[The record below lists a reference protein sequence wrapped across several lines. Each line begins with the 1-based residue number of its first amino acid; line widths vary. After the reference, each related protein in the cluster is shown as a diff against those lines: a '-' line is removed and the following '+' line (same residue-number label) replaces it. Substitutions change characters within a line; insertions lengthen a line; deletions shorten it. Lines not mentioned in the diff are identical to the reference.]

1 MVVYCSS
8 SCTLWTIFLCLQSAR
23 RLSLYFLLT
32 VGDRIYHADHGT
44 CADYAQFCGGTPQQ
58 NRPVDPDCTGICGKS
73 SIGKISRNGFCIYHR
88 YGDHCNHTIAVNVL
102 RNDPIRGILCSSA
115 WILAVWLRL
124 HCRWYVYF
132 LIDRK
137 PGDFRSFDICC
148 IICRLYDGKHLQSDL
163 RERKSSDK
171 NFRLL
176 RSLHAAR

>member
-32 VGDRIYHADHGT
+32 VGNRIYHADHGT

-58 NRPVDPDCTGICGKS
+58 NRPVDFDRAGICGKS

-88 YGDHCNHTIAVNVL
+88 YGDHCDHTIAVNVL
-102 RNDPIRGILCSSA
+102 RNNPIRGILCSSA

-163 RERKSSDK
+163 RERESSDK

>member
-32 VGDRIYHADHGT
+32 VGNRIYHADHGT
-44 CADYAQFCGGTPQQ
+44 GADYAQFCGGTPQQ

-88 YGDHCNHTIAVNVL
+88 YGDHCDHTIAVNVL

-115 WILAVWLRL
+115 WILAVRLRL
-124 HCRWYVYF
+124 HCRWHVYF

-163 RERKSSDK
+163 RERESSDK